1 MRRVCRKERRLSDRR
16 CLRFGGLCA
25 LVFGLVCIGSWS
37 CRAQQK
43 PPSETALEDARAK
56 LVRLLARQGISDK
69 AVLTAIGSVP
79 RHRFVPAGKLS
90 QAYENYPL
98 SIGLDQTISQPYIV
112 AHMSA
117 SLALTGKERVLEVG
131 TGSGYQAAVLAE
143 LAGQVY
149 SIEILPELSKRAG
162 EVLASLSYRNIHLRV
177 GDGYAGWKEHA
188 PFDAIMVTASP
199 AAVPPPLIAQLK
211 EGGRLSIPV
220 GPSGDQVL
228 FTYQKRQ
235 GRLVELDRMAV
246 RFVPMTGK
254 ALR

>member
-1 MRRVCRKERRLSDRR
+1 MRRVCRKERRLSARR
-16 CLRFGGLCA
+16 RLRAGA
-25 LVFGLVCIGSWS
+25 LSALAFCLVCVGSWS

-43 PPSETALEDARAK
+43 PPSEVDFAHARAE

-69 AVLTAIGSVP
+69 AVLSAIGSVP
-79 RHRFVPAGKLS
+79 RHRFVPADKLS

-98 SIGLDQTISQPYIV
+98 SIGLEQTISQPFIV

-149 SIEILPELSKRAG
+149 SIEILPELSKRAAG
-162 EVLASLSYRNIHLRV
+162 VLAAIGYRNIHLRV
-177 GDGYAGWKEHA
+177 GDGFAGWKEQA
-188 PFDAIMVTASP
+188 PFDAIMVTACPPS
-199 AAVPPPLIAQLK
+199 VPPPLVAQLK

-220 GPSGDQVL
+220 GPSGDQIL
-228 FTYQKRQ
+228 HTYQKRQ
-235 GRLVELDRMAV
+235 GRLVELDSMAV